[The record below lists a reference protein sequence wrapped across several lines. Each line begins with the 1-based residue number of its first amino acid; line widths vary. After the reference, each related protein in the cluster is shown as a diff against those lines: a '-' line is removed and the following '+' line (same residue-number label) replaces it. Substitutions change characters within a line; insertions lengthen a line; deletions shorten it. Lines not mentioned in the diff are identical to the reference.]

1 MGLYFLPALPVSPA
15 RSLRPA
21 YPHRHTRPDIPI
33 AIMTEI
39 RPINW
44 TGSRL
49 ELLDQTRLPHE
60 HATVGITDYR
70 QAAAA
75 IAEMRVRGA
84 PAIGVAA
91 AYAMALAAAELQSRE
106 RDHFIAALRQA
117 GAHLAAA
124 RPTAVNLGWAVRRML
139 RVAEAEPDPGRI
151 YPRLEAE
158 ARRIQDE
165 DAAVNRRIGE
175 NGRALMPTAGQG
187 VLTHCNTGALATSA
201 YGTALGVIRAG
212 WEAGGRFAVYNT
224 ETRPWLQGARLT
236 SWEFQQLGI
245 PATLVADSAAGTLM
259 RQGKVS
265 CVITGADRIAAN
277 GDTANKIGTYPLA
290 VLARENHLPFYIA
303 APTSTVDLAL
313 AHGDAIAIEERP
325 PHEVTGY
332 GGNPIAPAGVP
343 AYNPAFDIT
352 PHRYIAGIITEA
364 MVCRPPYAESLRHAV
379 DAA

>member
-1 MGLYFLPALPVSPA
+1 
-15 RSLRPA
+15 
-21 YPHRHTRPDIPI
+21 
-33 AIMTEI
+33 MTEI

-158 ARRIQDE
+158 ARRIQEE

-175 NGRALMPTAGQG
+175 NGRALMPPAGQG

-290 VLARENHLPFYIA
+290 VLARENDIPFYIA
-303 APTSTVDLAL
+303 APTSTIDLAL

-325 PHEVTGY
+325 PHEVTDY
-332 GGNPIAPAGVP
+332 GGNPVAPAGVP

-364 MVCRPPYAESLRHAV
+364 MVCRPPYAESLRQAV

>member
-1 MGLYFLPALPVSPA
+1 MTAMA
-15 RSLRPA
+15 
-21 YPHRHTRPDIPI
+21 
-33 AIMTEI
+33 MTEI

-60 HATVGITDYR
+60 QAVVGITDYR
-70 QAAAA
+70 AAAAA
-75 IAEMRVRGA
+75 ITEMRVRGA

-91 AYAMALAAAELQSRE
+91 AYAMVLAAAELQSRE
-106 RDHFIAALRQA
+106 RDHFIGALRQA
-117 GAHLAAA
+117 GAHIAAA

-139 RVAEAEPDPGRI
+139 RVADAEPDPGSI

-158 ARRIQDE
+158 ARLIQAEDE
-165 DAAVNRRIGE
+165 AINRRIGE
-175 NGRALMPTAGQG
+175 HGRVLMPPDGEG

-201 YGTALGVIRAG
+201 FGTALGVIRAG
-212 WEAGGRFAVYNT
+212 WEYGGRFAVYNT

-245 PATLVADSAAGTLM
+245 PATLVADSAAGILM

-277 GDTANKIGTYPLA
+277 GDTANKIGTYALA
-290 VLARENHLPFYIA
+290 VLANENGIPFYIA
-303 APTSTVDLAL
+303 APNSTVDLAL
-313 AHGDAIAIEERP
+313 PDGDGIAIEERP
-325 PHEVTGY
+325 PAEVTGY
-332 GGNPIAPAGVP
+332 GGTAIAPADTP
-343 AYNPAFDIT
+343 AYNPAFDVT
-352 PHRYIAGIITEA
+352 PHRYIAGIVTET
-364 MVCRPPYAESLRHAV
+364 MVCRPPYTESLRQSV